1 MEKGKAYRAWWD
13 KEDLLIK
20 ICIPGLPRNL
30 VLQFEGSF
38 TNTDIEKSDLLP
50 AAERLA
56 IGCML
61 LDEKRDRL
69 VANRVADRLTGDD
82 EDGS

>member
-13 KEDLLIK
+13 KEDLHIK

-38 TNTDIEKSDLLP
+38 TSDIEKGDLLP
-50 AAERLA
+50 VAERFA